1 MQQFLDA
8 IQNSN
13 HIQDIFAYL
22 CKQNVDAV
30 KEQGVYRLKTTLK
43 SIAYLFI
50 TNYLPITDQNER
62 DLMRRVWLL
71 IDTAFDTSEL
81 KSRVEKE
88 SRGSKLSRNKKRKKL
103 SAVDKTERQAIGL
116 IPDMLIFYD
125 KLEFGFAEVARE
137 DDNTKELVE
146 GGNKCSSLMLSM
158 FSSLYALSPTLNNQ
172 IKITGFLIS
181 RLKLKPMQLCNPIG
195 YVKIMKRGDPLLYPL
210 HSSVFCKRMFPLLEL
225 IWVTKLEMENL
236 LQVL

>member
-1 MQQFLDA
+1 M
-8 IQNSN
+8 
-13 HIQDIFAYL
+13 
-22 CKQNVDAV
+22 
-30 KEQGVYRLKTTLK
+30 E

-62 DLMRRVWLL
+62 DLMRRVWSF

-81 KSRVEKE
+81 KFRVEKE
-88 SRGSKLSRNKKRKKL
+88 SRGSKLSRNKKRKL
-103 SAVDKTERQAIGL
+103 SAVDKMERQAIGL

-125 KLEFGFAEVARE
+125 KLEFGFAEVAKE

-158 FSSLYALSPTLNNQ
+158 FSSLCAVSPTLKNQ
-172 IKITGFLIS
+172 IKITCFLIS
-181 RLKLKPMQLCNPIG
+181 RLKLTPMQLCNPIG

-225 IWVTKLEMENL
+225 IWVTKLEMEKL
-236 LQVL
+236 LQEVL